1 MWVAYTKT
9 GEKFTEGEHTWKDVR
24 KKDIVKLESFFA
36 SQHIVVDIPEGMS
49 PVMFNTGEAIMTLAG
64 GETPVR
70 QISQAIG
77 YSDGEK
83 EYYYRISLDGI
94 NKEIGTAIH

>member
-9 GEKFTEGEHTWKDVR
+9 GEKFTEGEHTWKDAR
-24 KKDIVKLESFFA
+24 EKDVIKLESFFA
-36 SQHIVVDIPEGMS
+36 SQYISIDIPEGML
-49 PVMFNTGEAIMTLAG
+49 PVMFNTGEAIMTSTL
-64 GETPVR
+64 VR

-83 EYYYRISLDGI
+83 EYYYRISPDGI
-94 NKEIGTAIH
+94 NKEIGPAIH